1 MKTTPKAAD
10 QEGAPPPST
19 PLFNTHFPA
28 NLTLIH
34 TETFTL
40 NVYHDYTNNV
50 GTAFG
55 RSLSTLRTAVIVN
68 DAQGSHF

>member
-28 NLTLIH
+28 NLTPIH
-34 TETFTL
+34 TERHLHLMSIMITQIMW
-40 NVYHDYTNNV
+40 V
-50 GTAFG
+50 
-55 RSLSTLRTAVIVN
+55 LRLEEAYP
-68 DAQGSHF
+68 H